1 MPPQRTRRAAAAAD
15 AAEEESDGRA
25 PGAFQLPPYKQA
37 RPVMWYKQ
45 AEALMDMRKIT
56 NPAFRLVLVQCAL
69 PDALQETV
77 AHILEADEPASTA
90 YSQLKAELTRM
101 HEKTSWDRLAELF
114 ALPPCGGQ
122 KGTELLAAMQRLRP
136 EDPELWFRWQYV
148 SRLPEW
154 IQRQLAEDTSPVQD
168 LAKRVDELQRK
179 APPAATVAAVPAPVA
194 EIAAVGQ
201 KRPAK
206 KEWHPRKPEDRKR
219 PRSGDGGRGGRGDA
233 KRSKP
238 PPAEPWKTIG
248 ICRFHHTYGDQALKC
263 EPPCLLAGN

>member
-1 MPPQRTRRAAAAAD
+1 MPPKRARRTVAAAVAAS
-15 AAEEESDGRA
+15 EEESAGSA

-37 RPVMWYKQ
+37 RPIMWYKQ

-77 AHILEADEPASTA
+77 AHILEADAPASTA
-90 YSQLKAELTRM
+90 YAQLKAELTRM

-122 KGTELLAAMQRLRP
+122 KGTALLAAMQRLKP
-136 EDPELWFRWQYV
+136 DDPELWFRWQYF

-154 IQRQLAEDTSPVQD
+154 IQRQLAEDTSPVQE
-168 LAKRVDELQRK
+168 LARRVDELQRK
-179 APPAATVAAVPAPVA
+179 APPTATVAAVPTPAA
-194 EIAAVGQ
+194 EIAAVEQ

-206 KEWHPRKPEDRKR
+206 KSWHPRKPDGRKR
-219 PRSGDGGRGGRGDA
+219 RRSSDGDQGGQGDG
-233 KRSKP
+233 KRKP
-238 PPAEPWKTIG
+238 KTWETLG
-248 ICRFHHTYGDQALKC
+248 ICGNHYFHGQKARECK
-263 EPPCLLAGN
+263 PPCLWAGN